1 MRYKGWVTFLT
12 EVIVFRTDRHEL
24 FAYSEYTE
32 LLSLGI
38 WA

>member
-1 MRYKGWVTFLT
+1 MLYKGWVTFLT
-12 EVIVFRTDRHEL
+12 EVIVFCTDRHES
-24 FAYSEYTE
+24 FAYSEYIE